1 MIVLNWFAI
10 FIWCWMIFY
19 LSSIPG
25 LKTGLGTWD
34 FILRKLAHF
43 LEFAWLELLL
53 FLAISRDT
61 EKNAKKIVFWTGFI
75 AFFYAVSDEF
85 HQSFIP
91 NRDGNLRDI
100 FIDFLG
106 ICLMAYLILRRFSE
120 GKTQKA

>member
-1 MIVLNWFAI
+1 MIVLNWIAVFV
-10 FIWCWMIFY
+10 WCWMIFY

-53 FLAISRDT
+53 FFTILKTFEIEAR
-61 EKNAKKIVFWTGFI
+61 KIVFWAGFF
-75 AFFYAVSDEF
+75 AFVYAISDEI

-91 NRDGNLRDI
+91 NRDGNLRDV

-106 ICLMAYLILRRFSE
+106 ICLMAYLILRRFNE
-120 GKTQKA
+120 GKTQKT